1 MSQRSAKPNDIK
13 TLQDWVKRWPKVS
26 NLDFNKETREP
37 TIYTN
42 DAARTTVGTIPWKRE
57 ADIVTV
63 LCQPDRFA
71 TGAVA
76 AARKRIGVLTETQ
89 GQLRVATEEQMRAL
103 EAALLEAW
111 RSYRAAP
118 SAPLLR
124 DVLAA
129 EKALNDLEMSQG
141 RNRAVIMMGDYMTT
155 YTPIVPL
162 KQRGLPIAE
171 ITT

>member
-1 MSQRSAKPNDIK
+1 MSQRSAKPSDIK
-13 TLQDWVKRWPKVS
+13 TLQDWAKRWPKVS
-26 NLDFNKETREP
+26 NLDFDKDTREP

-42 DAARTTVGTIPWKRE
+42 DAARTKVGAIPWKRE

-63 LCQPDRFA
+63 LCQPDRFSTA
-71 TGAVA
+71 AVA
-76 AARKRIGVLTETQ
+76 AARKRIGIINETQ
-89 GQLRVATEEQMRAL
+89 TQLRNAKDEQLRAL

-129 EKALNDLEMSQG
+129 EKAMNDMEVPKG
-141 RNRAVIMMGDYMTT
+141 RAIIYLDDYMTT
-155 YTPIVPL
+155 YTPIVPT
-162 KQRGLPIAE
+162 KQRGLPISE
-171 ITT
+171 IAP